1 MSDDIKLACAGEF
14 MTACDNSNPDLLS
27 TAVGILAQIK
37 PDTYNCDFIEG
48 LGEAFICAVEM
59 ARQFAGDVGDPDA
72 NLESFIDFSHK
83 YLAKAYEKKV
93 GRA

>member
-1 MSDDIKLACAGEF
+1 MTEIKINVAGEF
-14 MTACDNSNPDLLS
+14 MSACDNSNPDLLS

-48 LGEAFICAVEM
+48 LGEALIYAVEM
-59 ARQFAGDVGDPDA
+59 AKEFSGDMGDPDA
-72 NLESFIDFSHK
+72 NLESLLDFSHK